1 VLISDI
7 AEVITSKSGDITK
20 IPTLAAV
27 LPSCKVKEE
36 WIWNFDQTGADLY
49 NSRSVLK
56 VIALTI

>member
-20 IPTLAAV
+20 IPTLAAE
-27 LPSCKVKEE
+27 LPSCKFKEE
-36 WIWNFDQTGADLY
+36 WTWNFDQTGADLY

-56 VIALTI
+56 VVALTI